1 MEYQSNNNDFESNED
16 DINHEISL
24 SKNASGIKVRT
35 LGNFDEK
42 ENKVIKVLQKVNDKT
57 VDILQDAKN
66 ELSSIGADEDNT
78 YTTDDLIFEQVSQ
91 MLQKYQQKQKDCFS
105 NVHENVYQ
113 QNFMS
118 STDMTMLIWSR
129 EYKNNPTIVA
139 ELQRYLGLV
148 AEWHAFVKMAL
159 IRKNPFFS
167 KKMY

>member
-91 MLQKYQQKQKDCFS
+91 ML
-105 NVHENVYQ
+105 
-113 QNFMS
+113 
-118 STDMTMLIWSR
+118 
-129 EYKNNPTIVA
+129 
-139 ELQRYLGLV
+139 
-148 AEWHAFVKMAL
+148 
-159 IRKNPFFS
+159 
-167 KKMY
+167 